1 MLIIYRQFVRAIAP
15 AVFALALAAG
25 ISCQRIAVLTP
36 ERSPLTD
43 AFTRALQKA
52 LESRFNV
59 LDAGLAASAYDSLKV
74 DTPFNQTIE
83 TAQRV
88 GAVIGSD
95 HFLLIKT
102 DVSRRTSSARPS
114 YYEAAAFVWIV
125 NSRTGSL
132 IGWLLSAKQSSTA
145 ADAESLLVRSA
156 SETADAVEA
165 SIMSAPTFE
174 AATEFEMF
182 DPDSKT
188 LRPAMPYKRI
198 KPEYT
203 STAYLFDV
211 KATVDAIVSID
222 EKGGLRQVD
231 ITRWAG
237 FGLDASVIDAI
248 RKMNWRAGERN
259 GKPLPLRV
267 LLRYNF
273 TKIEKE

>member
-1 MLIIYRQFVRAIAP
+1 VLIIYRHFVRAIVP
-15 AVFALALAAG
+15 DLFVLALAAG

-43 AFTRALQKA
+43 AFTNSLHKA
-52 LESRFNV
+52 LEKRFNV
-59 LDAGLAASAYDSLKV
+59 LDAGLAAAAYDSIKV
-74 DTPFNQTIE
+74 DAPFNQTSE
-83 TAQRV
+83 TAQRI
-88 GAVIGSD
+88 GTVIGCD

-102 DVSRRTSSARPS
+102 DTSRRTSSARPS
-114 YYEAAAFVWIV
+114 YYEASAFVWVV

-132 IGWLLSAKQSSTA
+132 IGWLLSAKQGNTA
-145 ADAESLLVRSA
+145 TDAEGLLVQSA
-156 SETADAVEA
+156 GKTAEA
-165 SIMSAPTFE
+165 IESSIKTAPTFE
-174 AATEFEMF
+174 AAPEFEMF
-182 DPDSKT
+182 DPDSKV

-211 KATVDAIVSID
+211 KATVDAVVSID
-222 EKGGLRQVD
+222 EKGGLRQID

-237 FGLDASVIDAI
+237 FGLDTSVTDAI

>member
-1 MLIIYRQFVRAIAP
+1 MLIIHRQFDRAIVP
-15 AVFALALAAG
+15 VLLVLALAAG

-43 AFTRALQKA
+43 AFTNALQRALDNK
-52 LESRFNV
+52 FNV
-59 LDAGLAASAYDSLKV
+59 LDAGLAAAAYDSIKV

-83 TAQRV
+83 TAQRI

-102 DVSRRTSSARPS
+102 DVSRRTASSRPL
-114 YYEAAAFVWIV
+114 YYEASAFVWIV
-125 NSRTGSL
+125 NSRTGGM
-132 IGWLLSAKQSSTA
+132 IGWLQSAKQSSTA
-145 ADAESLLVRSA
+145 SEAESSLMRAV
-156 SETADAVEA
+156 SETAEEIES
-165 SIMSAPTFE
+165 SIKTAPTFE
-174 AATEFEMF
+174 AAAEFEMF

-211 KATVDAIVSID
+211 KATVEVIVSID
-222 EKGGLRQVD
+222 EKGIVRHIE

-237 FGLDASVIDAI
+237 FGLDASVVDAI

-259 GKPLPLRV
+259 GKPLPMRV